1 MKPLVFSD
9 LQVNQLVEG
18 KVRNIT
24 DFGVFVRINNSQ
36 LTGLAHI
43 SECADDKINDL
54 NAFFKKGDKVKALI
68 IRLNEEKET
77 ISLTMK
83 PSKLREVEEE
93 LEPEDIEMSSEE
105 ESEEEEGFTLI
116 SKKRLPPMEVEEE
129 KEEELEPEDVEM
141 SSEEEEEE
149 KGKNIFELE
158 SGLSNAFEWNDFLP
172 EVKEEEEEE
181 EEQNKDVEME
191 EEKKK
196 EKKKYKNEKEIAETE
211 MLLANNNVIPE
222 SENDF
227 ERLLLGNPSSSH
239 IYIRYASWLIS
250 ITEINKARAVLKRGL
265 ETIPYRLEDEKL
277 NIWYA
282 LLNLESQYGNEVQLE
297 HVYKEAKEHMNDK
310 LIRLHMVHIY
320 ENQED
325 QEKAISLWKE
335 ICKRYKEDV
344 DCWLGYLNCCYMLL
358 PKEKGSEKSSEV
370 LKQAMMLVPSN
381 SKVRLLSGYGVIL
394 YKYDSYDK
402 GRTIFEDLLS
412 KYPKK
417 IDIWY
422 IYIDQESKLN
432 NLQYVRSLYTRLI
445 EVKLNIVKIRNIFKR
460 WISFEEEKGDED
472 HVAFV
477 ENKVQEYIQKL
488 QE

>member
-93 LEPEDIEMSSEE
+93 LEPEDVEMSSEE

-310 LIRLHMVHIY
+310 LIRLHMVHLHA
-320 ENQED
+320 NQE
-325 QEKAISLWKE
+325 A
-335 ICKRYKEDV
+335 
-344 DCWLGYLNCCYMLL
+344 
-358 PKEKGSEKSSEV
+358 
-370 LKQAMMLVPSN
+370 
-381 SKVRLLSGYGVIL
+381 
-394 YKYDSYDK
+394 
-402 GRTIFEDLLS
+402 
-412 KYPKK
+412 
-417 IDIWY
+417 
-422 IYIDQESKLN
+422 
-432 NLQYVRSLYTRLI
+432 
-445 EVKLNIVKIRNIFKR
+445 
-460 WISFEEEKGDED
+460 
-472 HVAFV
+472 
-477 ENKVQEYIQKL
+477 
-488 QE
+488 

>member
-93 LEPEDIEMSSEE
+93 LEPEDVEMSSEE

-129 KEEELEPEDVEM
+129 KKEELEPEDVEM
-141 SSEEEEEE
+141 SSEEEE

-172 EVKEEEEEE
+172 DVKEEE

>member
-93 LEPEDIEMSSEE
+93 LEPED
-105 ESEEEEGFTLI
+105 
-116 SKKRLPPMEVEEE
+116 
-129 KEEELEPEDVEM
+129 VEM

-172 EVKEEEEEE
+172 EVKEEE

>member
-93 LEPEDIEMSSEE
+93 LEPEDVEMSSEE

-172 EVKEEEEEE
+172 EVKEEEE

>member
-1 MKPLVFSD
+1 M
-9 LQVNQLVEG
+9 EG

-93 LEPEDIEMSSEE
+93 LEPEDVEMSSEE

>member
-93 LEPEDIEMSSEE
+93 LEPEDVEMSSEE

-172 EVKEEEEEE
+172 EVKEEE

>member
-93 LEPEDIEMSSEE
+93 LEPEDVEMSSEE

>member
-1 MKPLVFSD
+1 
-9 LQVNQLVEG
+9 
-18 KVRNIT
+18 
-24 DFGVFVRINNSQ
+24 
-36 LTGLAHI
+36 
-43 SECADDKINDL
+43 
-54 NAFFKKGDKVKALI
+54 
-68 IRLNEEKET
+68 
-77 ISLTMK
+77 
-83 PSKLREVEEE
+83 
-93 LEPEDIEMSSEE
+93 
-105 ESEEEEGFTLI
+105 
-116 SKKRLPPMEVEEE
+116 
-129 KEEELEPEDVEM
+129 
-141 SSEEEEEE
+141 
-149 KGKNIFELE
+149 
-158 SGLSNAFEWNDFLP
+158 
-172 EVKEEEEEE
+172 
-181 EEQNKDVEME
+181 ME